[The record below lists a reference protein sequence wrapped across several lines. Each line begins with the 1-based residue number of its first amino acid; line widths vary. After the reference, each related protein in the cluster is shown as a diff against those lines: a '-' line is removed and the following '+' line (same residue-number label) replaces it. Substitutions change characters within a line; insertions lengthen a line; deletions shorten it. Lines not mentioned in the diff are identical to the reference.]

1 MTSETS
7 SITAEMSN
15 QTDLTSPDMTN
26 STTPGQLNYDIIES
40 SATPNSTP
48 AAVDQNHSQ
57 ISTLQGV
64 SSSILDNT
72 PLSSNIHSSSGINF
86 ISSSH
91 HDHTPRITENILVQA
106 NMVPCHL
113 ANIFYQPLPTNQ
125 VKKKIL
131 GL

>member
-1 MTSETS
+1 MTSDTS
-7 SITAEMSN
+7 SITAEVSN

-26 STTPGQLNYDIIES
+26 LTTPGQLNYDIIES

-72 PLSSNIHSSSGINF
+72 PLSSNIHSSSGIDF

-113 ANIFYQPLPTNQ
+113 ADIFYQPPPTNQ